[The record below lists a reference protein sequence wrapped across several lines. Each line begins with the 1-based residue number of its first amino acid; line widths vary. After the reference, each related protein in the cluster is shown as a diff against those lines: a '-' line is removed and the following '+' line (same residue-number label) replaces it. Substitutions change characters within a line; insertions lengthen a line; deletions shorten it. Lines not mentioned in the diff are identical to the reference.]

1 MLNHKRHCVF
11 NIQAHIVLVVKYR
24 KKILSKRIIELIE
37 DEVKELSNKYFFCV
51 LDIGFGTD
59 HIHLLVS
66 YEPKISVF
74 QIVRVLKQE
83 TTNKVWLL
91 CSDSLSKEFWKHHVL
106 WNSGYFV
113 KSVGDC
119 DEEMIRKYILNQ

>member
-24 KKILSKRIIELIE
+24 KKILSKKIIEVIE
-37 DEVKELSNKYFFCV
+37 NEVKELSNKYYFCV

-66 YEPKISVF
+66 YEPKISVS
-74 QIVRVLKQE
+74 QIVRVLIYRQNHKL
-83 TTNKVWLL
+83 NFY
-91 CSDSLSKEFWKHHVL
+91 DSNHYQR
-106 WNSGYFV
+106 NNCYG
-113 KSVGDC
+113 
-119 DEEMIRKYILNQ
+119 

>member
-24 KKILSKRIIELIE
+24 KKILSKRIIDIIE
-37 DEVKELSNKYFFCV
+37 DKVKELSKKYSFCV
-51 LDIGFGTD
+51 LEIGFGID

-66 YEPKISVF
+66 YDPKFSIS
-74 QIVRVLKQE
+74 QIVRILKQE
-83 TTNKVWLL
+83 TTNAVWIL
-91 CSDSLSKEFWKHHVL
+91 CSDSLGKEFWKHHVL
-106 WNSGYFV
+106 WSSGYFV

-119 DEEMIRKYILNQ
+119 NEDVIREYILSQ

>member
-11 NIQAHIVLVVKYR
+11 NIQAHIVFVVKYR
-24 KKILSKRIIELIE
+24 KKILSKKIIEVIE
-37 DEVKELSNKYFFCV
+37 NEVKELSNKYSFCV
-51 LDIGFGTD
+51 LEIGFGTD

-66 YEPKISVF
+66 YEPKISIS

-83 TTNKVWLL
+83 TTNKVWHS
-91 CSDSLSKEFWKHHVL
+91 CSDILSEEFWKHHVL
-106 WNSGYFV
+106 WSSGYFV

-119 DEEMIRKYILNQ
+119 GEDMIRKYILNQ

>member
-1 MLNHKRHCVF
+1 ML
-11 NIQAHIVLVVKYR
+11 KYR
-24 KKILSKRIIELIE
+24 KKILSKNIIDILE
-37 DEVKELSNKYFFCV
+37 DKVKELSNKYSFCV
-51 LDIGFGTD
+51 LDIYFGTD

-66 YEPKISVF
+66 YEPKISVS

-83 TTNKVWLL
+83 ITNMVWLL

-106 WNSGYFV
+106 WSSGYFV

-119 DEEMIRKYILNQ
+119 DEDMIRKYILNQ

>member
-1 MLNHKRHCVF
+1 MLSYKRHCVF
-11 NIQAHIVLVVKYR
+11 NIQVHIVLVVKYR
-24 KKILSKRIIELIE
+24 KKILSKKIIELIE
-37 DEVKELSNKYFFCV
+37 DEVKELSNKYSFCV
-51 LDIGFGTD
+51 VEIGFGTD

-66 YEPKISVF
+66 YEPKISIS

-83 TTNKVWLL
+83 TTNNVWHS

-106 WNSGYFV
+106 WRSGYFV

-119 DEEMIRKYILNQ
+119 DEDMIKKYILNQ

>member
-24 KKILSKRIIELIE
+24 KKILSKKIIEVIE
-37 DEVKELSNKYFFCV
+37 EEVKEMSKKYSFYV
-51 LDIGFGTD
+51 LEIGFGTD

-66 YEPKISVF
+66 YEPKISVS

-83 TTNKVWLL
+83 TTNKVWH
-91 CSDSLSKEFWKHHVL
+91 SYSNILSKEFWKHHVL
-106 WNSGYFV
+106 WSSGYFV

-119 DEEMIRKYILNQ
+119 DEYTIRKYILNQ

>member
-1 MLNHKRHCVF
+1 MLNHQRQCVF
-11 NIQAHIVLVVKYR
+11 NILAHIVLVVKYR
-24 KKILSKRIIELIE
+24 KKILSKKIIELIE
-37 DEVKELSNKYFFCV
+37 EEVKELSNKYSFCV
-51 LDIGFGTD
+51 LESGFGTD

-66 YEPKISVF
+66 YEPKISVS

-91 CSDSLSKEFWKHHVL
+91 CSDSLSKEFWKQHVL
-106 WNSGYFV
+106 WSSGYFV

>member
-1 MLNHKRHCVF
+1 MLSYKRHCVF

-24 KKILSKRIIELIE
+24 KKILSKKIIEVIE
-37 DEVKELSNKYFFCV
+37 GEVKEMSNNYSFCV

-59 HIHLLVS
+59 HIHLLIS
-66 YEPKISVF
+66 YEPKISVS

-106 WNSGYFV
+106 WSSGYFV

-119 DEEMIRKYILNQ
+119 DEDMIRKYILNQ